1 MTILAFFLGLAI
13 GIGIWLY
20 WRVWF
25 YKQVGQL
32 LRSLPAGAS
41 NISLPPLSR
50 LRYGISLA
58 NRQQQDL
65 ETEILSWQQI
75 LQAAPLGYLVVDEE
89 NQLLWCNQQ
98 AQQLLHLDRWEPGQV
113 RLLLELVR
121 SYELDQ
127 LIEQTRQQQQPQ
139 TQEWAFHPSYPDA
152 EAIGRSASIALLASS
167 WPLADG
173 RVGVF
178 LENRQA
184 LVELLAVRDR
194 SFSDLAHE
202 LRTPLTSIR
211 LVAETLETRL
221 NPPLLR
227 LVQRML
233 PEINRL
239 INLVQ
244 DWLEL
249 SQLEIDPSS
258 KLNRKPSELK
268 SLIHSVWQTL
278 EPLARSKQLSLDYSG
293 PDVVWI
299 EADESRLYRVFL
311 NILDNSIKYS
321 PNQGIIR
328 TEINLLPQIDDRFP
342 RVEIKIIDS
351 GPGFPES
358 DLPHVFERLFRGDP
372 SRTRNSSVAIK
383 GGMQGSKDEANMASK
398 TGSGLGLAIVKQI
411 VLAHGGAVTASNH
424 PNTGGALVKIELPY
438 C

>member
-1 MTILAFFLGLAI
+1 MTIFAFFLGLAI

-20 WRVWF
+20 WRAWF

-41 NISLPPLSR
+41 NISLPPIPR
-50 LRYGISLA
+50 LRYGISLV

-75 LQAAPLGYLVVDEE
+75 LQVAPIGYLVVDEE
-89 NQLLWCNQQ
+89 NQLLWCNEQ
-98 AQQLLHLDRWEPGQV
+98 AQQLLHLHRWEPGQV

-139 TQEWAFHPSYPDA
+139 TQEWAFHPSYRDA

-173 RVGVF
+173 QVGVF

-184 LVELLAVRDR
+184 LAEFSAARDR

-233 PEINRL
+233 P
-239 INLVQ
+239 
-244 DWLEL
+244 
-249 SQLEIDPSS
+249 
-258 KLNRKPSELK
+258 
-268 SLIHSVWQTL
+268 
-278 EPLARSKQLSLDYSG
+278 
-293 PDVVWI
+293 
-299 EADESRLYRVFL
+299 
-311 NILDNSIKYS
+311 
-321 PNQGIIR
+321 
-328 TEINLLPQIDDRFP
+328 
-342 RVEIKIIDS
+342 
-351 GPGFPES
+351 
-358 DLPHVFERLFRGDP
+358 
-372 SRTRNSSVAIK
+372 
-383 GGMQGSKDEANMASK
+383 
-398 TGSGLGLAIVKQI
+398 
-411 VLAHGGAVTASNH
+411 
-424 PNTGGALVKIELPY
+424 
-438 C
+438 